1 MERAL
6 TENEKLKRAEQIAFR
21 RKYPEERISIKE
33 KEKKTYIGSKILL
46 EILILVNITIIIYC
60 FHNKNEIFSES
71 FLEKISSYEL
81 NIREN
86 FQSFFNSI
94 ISIPED
100 ATVFENEVKSEN
112 LIENNEAIL
121 SNTLNEVVSTE
132 KSGNTQEEIALG
144 GAVAETKTE
153 ILSEN
158 KSDSSKVKEEYSL
171 EKPISGVVTSSFG
184 IRESSNEKISGF
196 HTGTDIAANSGT
208 EILSAIKGTV
218 ILVSEEG
225 DYGKHLKVQDGDIVT
240 LYAHC
245 SEILVKEGQSVEKG
259 EKIAKVGSTGNST
272 GPHLHFEIRYQ
283 NRYVNPQEIFEF

>member
-21 RKYPEERISIKE
+21 RKYPEERISIK
-33 KEKKTYIGSKILL
+33 KKKKKTYIGSKILL

-60 FHNKNEIFSES
+60 FQNKNEIFSES

-100 ATVFENEVKSEN
+100 ATVFENEVNSEN

-158 KSDSSKVKEEYSL
+158 KSDSSKVKEEYFL